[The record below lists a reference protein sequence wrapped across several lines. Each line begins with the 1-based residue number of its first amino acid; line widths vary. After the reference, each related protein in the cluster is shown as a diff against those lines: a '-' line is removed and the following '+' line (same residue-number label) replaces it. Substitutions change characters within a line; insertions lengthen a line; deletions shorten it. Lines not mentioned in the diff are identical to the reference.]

1 MDELIEELERQV
13 YSAMTKHGPLHSHHE
28 AYGVIMEEVCEYF
41 DQVRLWPGRVKPTS
55 RGLREEEGE
64 RRESRHTSDRRRV

>member
-13 YSAMTKHGPLHSHHE
+13 YSAMTKHGPMHSHHE

-41 DQVRLWPGRVKPTS
+41 DQVRLWPKAHSDAEMRTELLHVAAMA
-55 RGLREEEGE
+55 LRAI
-64 RRESRHTSDRRRV
+64 HDLKL